1 MSTAFRAWPQFSEEG
16 LLELARSLGVLSPLD
31 HQFASRLSALYGENR
46 ASVRWAVAIA
56 CRQEAAGHVCA
67 DLHRLAG
74 EGLATEGGAETTI
87 FSALVANASVQDWIE
102 EISQSALVEVVEV
115 VESAKVAGAAS
126 SKFRERSEPRP
137 LVLDDKGRL
146 YLRRAYESQHD
157 LAVLIQARA
166 RQQDLA
172 VDWTLAEAGI
182 ARLVAPGVGVG
193 DDDGD
198 GDGVDDSSQVA
209 LRTALA
215 RPLAIVTGGPGT
227 GKTTM
232 VARLVALLIEQALE
246 QGKPPPRVR
255 LLAPTGKAAAAMTSS
270 FAHQR
275 EALEL
280 SDEIRA
286 AMDVGAET
294 VHRAL
299 FKQTRSDAFG
309 RPRPLSLV
317 EDIVVVDEASMV
329 DLELMT
335 RLFAACQSVG
345 RVILLGD
352 PAQLAS
358 VDSGAVLSE
367 LCGGSER
374 QPVRGTQRA
383 VGLETS
389 APDFP
394 ARAQD
399 AGTQAGLGDSIVTLR
414 TSHRF
419 SEAGGIGR
427 LAEAIRI
434 GDADRVLALL
444 DDSSLPEVERCE
456 VDSIGAVRGRLIDAS
471 RNVQREIER
480 ASAPHAKLD
489 RMGLY
494 RVLCAHRRGP
504 LGVEA
509 LCAILDETAAALRH
523 TTRRSGWWLGRML
536 LVTQNAP
543 DQDLWNGDVG
553 LIEDTSSGLRAF
565 FPDGTGGVR
574 ALSAGRLPAHE
585 SAIAMSVHKSQ
596 GSEFDVVD
604 LVLGDRV
611 SRLVTRELLY
621 TGVTRARTR
630 LRIHASESVLR
641 DAVERRVSRDSGL
654 GELIWADW

>member
-1 MSTAFRAWPQFSEEG
+1 MSTAFRAWPQFSEDG

-31 HQFASRLSALYGENR
+31 QQFSQRLSSLYDET
-46 ASVRWAVAIA
+46 ASSVRWALAIA

-67 DLHRLAG
+67 DLHRLAV
-74 EGLATEGGAETTI
+74 EGLVSESGGETTI
-87 FSALVANASVQDWIE
+87 FSALAANASVEEWIE
-102 EISQSALVEVVEV
+102 EISGSGLVEVIGGV
-115 VESAKVAGAAS
+115 SSNAS
-126 SKFRERSEPRP
+126 ERSDPRP

-146 YLRRAYESQHD
+146 YLRRAYESQHGLAD
-157 LAVLIQARA
+157 LILARA
-166 RQQDLA
+166 RRQDLS
-172 VDWTLAEAGI
+172 VDWTLADAGI
-182 ARLVAPGVGVG
+182 ERLVEDVGSE
-193 DDDGD
+193 
-198 GDGVDDSSQVA
+198 DDSPKVA

-232 VARLVALLIEQALE
+232 VARLTALLIEQALE
-246 QGKPPPRVR
+246 QGVPPPRVR

-270 FAHQR
+270 FARQR
-275 EALEL
+275 ESLDL

-286 AMDVGAET
+286 AMNVGAET

-299 FKQTRSDAFG
+299 FRQTRRDAFG
-309 RPRPLSLV
+309 RPSPLSLS

-335 RLFAACQSVG
+335 RLFSACESVG

-367 LCGGSER
+367 LCWGRDR
-374 QPVRGTQRA
+374 Q
-383 VGLETS
+383 GLGEGRP
-389 APDFP
+389 APDFR
-394 ARAQD
+394 ARAKD
-399 AGTQAGLGDSIVTLR
+399 EGTSIGLDDSIVTLR

-419 SEAGGIGR
+419 SEGGGIGR
-427 LAEAIRI
+427 LAEAIRV
-434 GDADRVLALL
+434 GDADAALALL
-444 DDSSLPEVERCE
+444 EDSSRPEVELCE
-456 VDSIGAVRGRLIDAS
+456 VDSIDAVRGRLIEAS
-471 RNVQREIER
+471 RTIHHEIEV
-480 ASAPHAKLD
+480 AGTPDAKLD

-509 LCAILDETAAALRH
+509 LCAILDETAAAERH
-523 TTRRSGWWLGRML
+523 TTRRTGWWLGRML

-553 LIEDTSSGLRAF
+553 LIENTPSGLRAF
-565 FPDGTGGVR
+565 FPDGRGGVR
-574 ALSAGRLPAHE
+574 ALSAGRLPIHE

-604 LVLGDRV
+604 LAMRSRGPSPATPVSANCSGQAEGWRNPKKGRV
-611 SRLVTRELLY
+611 GT
-621 TGVTRARTR
+621 TGRHVRP
-630 LRIHASESVLR
+630 
-641 DAVERRVSRDSGL
+641 RRRKF
-654 GELIWADW
+654 